1 MQRMIDGILN
11 LRSVSRTLWM
21 MDKSFLKADIQI
33 GPENYFNVSV
43 LFLF

>member
-1 MQRMIDGILN
+1 MIDGIPD

-21 MDKSFLKADIQI
+21 MDKSFVKADIQI
-33 GPENYFNVSV
+33 GPENYSNVLV